1 MLGGSTSGRIWVNL
15 DGEVVNKGVEI
26 ALTGTVIKNSDWSWD
41 MTGNVTFLKNSISG
55 LLGY

>member
-15 DGEVVNKGVEI
+15 DGEVVNKGVDI